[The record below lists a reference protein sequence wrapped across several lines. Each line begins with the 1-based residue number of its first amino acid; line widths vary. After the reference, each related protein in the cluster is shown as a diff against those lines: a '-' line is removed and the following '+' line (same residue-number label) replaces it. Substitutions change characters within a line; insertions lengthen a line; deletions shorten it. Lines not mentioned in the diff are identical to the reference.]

1 MTLRT
6 TAAAFIAAGLVA
18 CSATPPQSVDQQASQ
33 PASAAVAPSADP
45 SQSTAASAP
54 AEPSVSPSASASASE
69 APAVGGVYA
78 ATVSGELDP
87 RVADVPERVYV
98 PNEESDSVTVIDP
111 ATFEVIGEFPVGDA
125 PEHVNPDWA
134 LEYLWVS
141 NMNGGFL
148 TKVDPMTAEPIEEI
162 DLPIFPYALYYTLD
176 GEKVMVITNYI
187 AQEDVGDNGVH
198 FYDPDTWELIKY
210 VNVPWPG
217 ADDADLTA
225 DGRYLAISAEYSGYL
240 AFIDTEEMTLAGSVE
255 IGSLPRDVRLSPD
268 GRTFYVTNE
277 GMGGVQTVDAESWE
291 LTGFIPTAEGTHG
304 IEFSRDTTLM
314 YVANR
319 AAGSISVVD
328 LSTDEVIDTW
338 AVGGSPDEMVLNPD
352 GSQLWASNRFHAS
365 VSVIDTTSG
374 EVVATI
380 ATGANPHGL
389 TYWPQPGTVAI
400 GQNGNMR

>member
-1 MTLRT
+1 MRR
-6 TAAAFIAAGLVA
+6 G
-18 CSATPPQSVDQQASQ
+18 SRW
-33 PASAAVAPSADP
+33 AVALLVVGLLAACTAPSVSP
-45 SQSTAASAP
+45 SQAPIASAP
-54 AEPSVSPSASASASE
+54 AETSEPAASPPASVAAATPTPTAE
-69 APAVGGVYA
+69 PVEGVYGG
-78 ATVSGELDP
+78 TVSGELDP
-87 RVADVPERVYV
+87 RVAGVPERVYV
-98 PNEESDSVTVIDP
+98 PNEEGNDVAVIDP
-111 ATFEVIGEFPVGDA
+111 ATFEVIGRFAVGDM
-125 PEHVNPDWA
+125 PEHINPDWG

-148 TKVDPMTAEPIEEI
+148 TKVDPMTSQPIEEI

-198 FYDPDTWELIKY
+198 FYDPDTWELLAY

-240 AFIDTEEMTLAGSVE
+240 AFIDTEEMTLAGQVE
-255 IGSLPRDVRLSPD
+255 IGSLPRDVRLGPAGD
-268 GRTFYVTNE
+268 VFYVTNE
-277 GMGGVQTVDAESWE
+277 GLDGIQIVDAESWE
-291 LTGFIPTAEGTHG
+291 LLEFIPTGDGAHG
-304 IEFSRDTTLM
+304 LEVSRDATRM

-319 AAGSISVVD
+319 AAGSISV
-328 LSTDEVIDTW
+328 IDVATRDVVETW
-338 AVGGSPDEMVLNPD
+338 SVGGSPDEMVLNPD
-352 GSQLWASNRFHAS
+352 GTQLWASNRYHGS

-374 EVVATI
+374 EVIATI

-389 TYWPQPGTVAI
+389 TYWPQPGSIAV

>member
-1 MTLRT
+1 MSGARSLTGGRWAPALLV
-6 TAAAFIAAGLVA
+6 IGLVA
-18 CSATPPQSVDQQASQ
+18 SCATPAESPSDIPSPSAQS
-33 PASAAVAPSADP
+33 ASAEPSAEPSASTAPSALPTPTPD
-45 SQSTAASAP
+45 A
-54 AEPSVSPSASASASE
+54 
-69 APAVGGVYA
+69 GVYGG
-78 ATVSGELDP
+78 TLSGELDP

-98 PNEESDSVTVIDP
+98 PNEESDDVTVIDP
-111 ATFEVIGEFPVGDA
+111 ATFEVIGRFAVGDM
-125 PEHVNPDWA
+125 PEHVNPDWG

-148 TKVDPMTAEPIEEI
+148 TKVDPMTSQPIGEI

-187 AQEDVGDNGVH
+187 ALEDVGDNGVH
-198 FYDPDTWELIKY
+198 FYDPDTWEQIAY

-240 AFIDTEEMTLAGSVE
+240 AFIDTQEMTLAGQVE
-255 IGSLPRDVRLSPD
+255 IGSLPRDVRLGPKGD
-268 GRTFYVTNE
+268 VFYVTNE
-277 GMGGVQTVDAESWE
+277 GLDGIQIVDAESWE
-291 LTGFIPTAEGTHG
+291 LLEFIATGDGAHG
-304 IEFSRDTTLM
+304 LEVSRDATRM

-319 AAGSISVVD
+319 AAGTISVIDVETRD
-328 LSTDEVIDTW
+328 VIETW

-352 GSQLWASNRFHAS
+352 GSQLWASNRYHGS
-365 VSVIDTTSG
+365 VSVINTTSG
-374 EVVATI
+374 TVITTI

-389 TYWPQPGTVAI
+389 TYWPQPGSIAV